1 MPLARRILAVED
13 NADVL
18 RVQTALLRAM
28 GHEVL
33 PVSSGRQAMQA
44 AETFLPDVVLI
55 DIGLPDMNGFELAA
69 HLRQLPATRAARLI
83 ALSGYG
89 SADSKRQAEEAG
101 IDEYFIKPVPLA
113 ELHRALS
120 EGGGMKEEG

>member
-1 MPLARRILAVED
+1 MPRVRRILAVED

-33 PVSSGRQAMQA
+33 PVSSGGQAIEA

-55 DIGLPDMNGFELAA
+55 DIGLPDMNGYELATY
-69 HLRQLPATRAARLI
+69 LRRLPATRTARLI

-89 SADSKRQAEEAG
+89 SADARRQAEEAG
-101 IDEYFIKPVPLA
+101 MDAYFIKPVPLA
-113 ELHRALS
+113 ELHRALN
-120 EGGGMKEEG
+120 E